1 MDRPSGRVLCG
12 DESVDE
18 RWRVV
23 ALCQYENRT
32 SAMWR
37 RQRKS
42 SGSVIGIEESGVVG
56 GNVFRYSLGLVSSSR
71 PHRRPRITG
80 LKVRSKPNYV
90 SHSDSPR
97 AITISACMTS
107 LQRVMICSDLLFSED
122 ALLEQ
127 KSSIKREKVKSQR
140 NVIQGERRSTKMDK
154 SSLGLLSWRGGLPCR
169 QNSLSVRVIL

>member
-1 MDRPSGRVLCG
+1 MSVRKQNICHVEETKKKFGLGDRDRGEWGS
-12 DESVDE
+12 
-18 RWRVV
+18 RWKCIRH
-23 ALCQYENRT
+23 
-32 SAMWR
+32 
-37 RQRKS
+37 
-42 SGSVIGIEESGVVG
+42 
-56 GNVFRYSLGLVSSSR
+56 SLGLVSSSR